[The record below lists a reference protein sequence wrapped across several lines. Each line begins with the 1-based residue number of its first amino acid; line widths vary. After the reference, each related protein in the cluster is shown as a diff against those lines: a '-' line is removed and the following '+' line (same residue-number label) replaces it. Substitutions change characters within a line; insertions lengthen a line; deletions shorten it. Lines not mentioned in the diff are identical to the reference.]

1 MADFSITEALGVGT
15 GLIARK
21 PLAVLA
27 WGVLPVVVFVPL
39 LLLFAGTLIGIIA
52 AASRAGADQS
62 AIAASIMPAIGGLFL
77 FVLLAIVLAWVVSA
91 MISGAAYRAVL
102 HPEQSGFAY
111 LRFGSQEL
119 WLMAVAF
126 VMGLVFFGIG
136 LALAIP
142 QAIVNLAMLNSGVGA
157 RVAAVVLFT
166 LVREAITIWIWLRL
180 SMALP
185 MTFAQSKFQLFESW
199 AMTRGHTLQLLG
211 FGVLAIVILTAVNIV
226 VLCVGVGGTF
236 ALAGG
241 AIAAARA
248 SPEAFFASPQAVIAA
263 LGPAIG
269 LWAVLLVITSGVSTA
284 IFRAPFAHIYRRLAG
299 EDPAAAFT

>member
-91 MISGAAYRAVL
+91 MISAAAYRAVL

-157 RVAAVVLFT
+157 RLAAVVLFT

-211 FGVLAIVILTAVNIV
+211 FGVLAIVILTTVNIV